1 MARRI
6 AYLRVS
12 TEEQVRSG
20 LGLEAQ
26 REAIVSHQNGLD
38 EVFTDDGYSGSDPN
52 RPALHQAIDT
62 LGEGD
67 VLVVAK
73 RDRLARDVYFSA
85 WIEKE
90 VKRRGARIISAAGEG
105 TDNDDPSN
113 VLMRTIVDAFAEYER
128 NLISARTAAAMAQKR
143 KRGEKTGGDVPFGYR
158 LLEGGRL
165 AVDPEEQK
173 VLELIRKLRE
183 AGESYR
189 KIGAELQRR
198 GILTRRGKSVWNPQV
213 VKNVLIQKTQL
224 QKAA

>member
-12 TEEQVRSG
+12 TEEQARSG

-26 REAIVSHQNGLD
+26 REAIVTHQSELD

-52 RPALHQAIDT
+52 RPALHQAIDA
-62 LGEGD
+62 LDEGD

-158 LLEGGRL
+158 LLDGGRL
-165 AVDPEEQK
+165 AVEPEEQK
-173 VLELIRKLRE
+173 VL
-183 AGESYR
+183 
-189 KIGAELQRR
+189 
-198 GILTRRGKSVWNPQV
+198 
-213 VKNVLIQKTQL
+213 
-224 QKAA
+224 

>member
-1 MARRI
+1 M
-6 AYLRVS
+6 
-12 TEEQVRSG
+12 
-20 LGLEAQ
+20 
-26 REAIVSHQNGLD
+26 
-38 EVFTDDGYSGSDPN
+38 
-52 RPALHQAIDT
+52 
-62 LGEGD
+62 
-67 VLVVAK
+67 
-73 RDRLARDVYFSA
+73 YFSA

-165 AVDPEEQK
+165 AVEPEEQK

-198 GILTRRGKSVWNPQV
+198 GILTRRGKSVWRPQV
-213 VKNVLIQKTQL
+213 IKNVLIQKTQL